1 MFRPFLYSLLFLFFT
16 QSAPAQCTK
25 KAAEL
30 PAAPELYGFRLGMT
44 REQVKTLVPQ
54 TRFGHTDDFGVAKTT
69 INPHFDSSIDQT
81 KYEGVRSIS
90 LDLLDERLTSI
101 WIGFEETYKVHTEE
115 EFVKLLSQSLQVPAN
130 WSSYRSRGRQLR
142 CADFQ
147 LIVTTVARG
156 PSFRLFDVSAED
168 TIAARR
174 QAKEEQDSAAAAAAE
189 GENGEGGEPAVE
201 IIGDKQSKTYYP
213 NGCQP
218 SKEISEN
225 NKVTFKTTADAEKAG
240 FKPAKNCRQ
249 AIAN

>member
-1 MFRPFLYSLLFLFFT
+1 MLRPFLLSLLFLFFAQT
-16 QSAPAQCTK
+16 APAQCTK

-44 REQVKTLVPQ
+44 KEQIKAVVPQ
-54 TRFGHTDDFGVAKTT
+54 THFGHTDDFGVAKTT
-69 INPHFDSSIDQT
+69 INPHFDATIDQT

-90 LDLLDERLTSI
+90 LDLLDEKLTSI
-101 WIGFEETYKVHTEE
+101 WIGFEETYKVATEA
-115 EFVKLLSQSLQVPAN
+115 EFVKFISQALQLPAS
-130 WSSYRSRGRQLR
+130 WSSYRSRGQQLR

-147 LIVTTVARG
+147 LVVTTVARG
-156 PSFRLFDVSAED
+156 PSFRLIDAGAED

-174 QAKEEQDSAAAAAAE
+174 QAKEEQDAAAE
-189 GENGEGGEPAVE
+189 AAGEAENGESGEPVVE
-201 IIGDKQSKTYYP
+201 IMADKQSKTYYP

-218 SKEISEN
+218 TKQISEN

>member
-1 MFRPFLYSLLFLFFT
+1 MLRPFLFSLLLLFFA

-44 REQVKTLVPQ
+44 KEQIKAVVPQ
-54 TRFGHTDDFGVAKTT
+54 THFGHTDDFGVAKTT
-69 INPHFDSSIDQT
+69 INPHFDSTIDQT

-101 WIGFEETYKVHTEE
+101 WIGFEETYKVHTEA
-115 EFVKLLSQSLQVPAN
+115 EFVKFISQSLQVPDN
-130 WSSYRSRGRQLR
+130 WSSYRSRGQQLR

-156 PSFRLFDVSAED
+156 PSFRLFDVGAED

-174 QAKEEQDSAAAAAAE
+174 QAKEDQDSAAEAA
-189 GENGEGGEPAVE
+189 GEAGNGESSEPVVE
-201 IIGDKQSKTYYP
+201 ITGDKQSKTYYP

-218 SKEISEN
+218 AKQISEN

-240 FKPAKNCRQ
+240 LKPAKNCRQ
-249 AIAN
+249 Q